1 MSDDPMSWALLRIEE
16 LESRCEHLETDRN
29 NCELLIKDLTRER
42 DTARR
47 EVCLWQGL
55 DTGNT
60 SEQVAKV
67 RGWDCFTNMKPNETL
82 DRLAQLDEEMGIN

>member
-16 LESRCEHLETDRN
+16 LENRCEHLETDRN
-29 NCELLIKDLTRER
+29 NCELLINDLTRER
-42 DTARR
+42 DAARR

-67 RGWDCFTNMKPNETL
+67 RGWDCFTNMKPNEAL